1 VGLAEATAANMNK
14 HWQKV
19 KRYYLSHDDI
29 EMFLFACVIGFL
41 TWSAYHVVIGIVGR
55 VLQ

>member
-1 VGLAEATAANMNK
+1 MNK

-19 KRYYLSHDDI
+19 KHYYLTHDDI

-41 TWSAYHVVIGIVGR
+41 TWSAYHVVIGIMGR